1 MRALERIQ
9 ARVSTSPLVDTSIDL
24 LDDQRSEAPCAEPFE
39 PMDDVGLTATRAEG
53 TDLSKSA
60 SALVSGS
67 TIGRYVVLHVLGEG
81 AMGQVYAGFDVQLD
95 RKVAIKVL
103 RAELVS
109 TSVRERT
116 LREAKAL
123 AKLSHPNVV
132 QVYDLEST
140 LKHARRGRI
149 LKNLASRTYSN
160 SACAGSISGSN
171 LNPCR
176 H

>member
-1 MRALERIQ
+1 M
-9 ARVSTSPLVDTSIDL
+9 LVDMPIDL
-24 LDDQRSEAPCAEPFE
+24 LDDHDRECRARSARPCEI
-39 PMDDVGLTATRAEG
+39 MDNLGLTATQAEG
-53 TDLSKSA
+53 TDLGSSA
-60 SALVSGS
+60 PSLVGGS

-81 AMGQVYAGFDVQLD
+81 AMGQVYAAYDVQLD

-132 QVYDLEST
+132 QVYEVGDHREQLFLVLEYVQGADLRQW
-140 LKHARRGRI
+140 LKQEKHSWRQIVEVVTEVGRG
-149 LKNLASRTYSN
+149 LQA
-160 SACAGSISGSN
+160 A
-171 LNPCR
+171 
-176 H
+176 